1 MVHPIGP
8 PTMAMVTFTTGRQ
21 HPANTPPPNSSL
33 DCVCSGYAL
42 LPVHHGM
49 GWTGL
54 GREQLAKTEG
64 YDLASI
70 TGTGPGGRII
80 AADVKEFVP
89 AFADAKSEVRNDI

>member
-1 MVHPIGP
+1 MD
-8 PTMAMVTFTTGRQ
+8 R
-21 HPANTPPPNSSL
+21 
-33 DCVCSGYAL
+33 
-42 LPVHHGM
+42 
-49 GWTGL
+49 TGL

-89 AFADAKSEVRNDI
+89 AFADAKAPEVRQR